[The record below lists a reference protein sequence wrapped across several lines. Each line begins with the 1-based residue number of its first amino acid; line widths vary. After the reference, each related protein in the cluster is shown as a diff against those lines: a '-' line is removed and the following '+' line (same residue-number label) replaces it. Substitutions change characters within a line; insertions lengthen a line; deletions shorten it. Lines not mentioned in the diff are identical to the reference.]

1 MKQLFLFGI
10 FAMALL
16 AMGCLGQASP
26 EATATPTPTITATQT
41 PLPTPDLS
49 AAGAQVDDAVAALDD
64 LGNLT
69 SDLGGNDIN
78 ESDVALVG

>member
-1 MKQLFLFGI
+1 MKRLFLFGI

-26 EATATPTPTITATQT
+26 EATATPTISATQT

-69 SDLGGNDIN
+69 NDLGGNDIN